1 MSNEQWQTANKICL
15 SGHTVVAATAVATF
29 IEQQIKKMET
39 IHHGAFE
46 HDIFVFGER
55 YHELWQHIEQPFVI
69 FV

>member
-1 MSNEQWQTANKICL
+1 MGDGKQNVLQQAYGL
-15 SGHTVVAATAVATF
+15 VAATAPATF